1 LCVYRTRTQ
10 IFRKRSS
17 FFPVSYDFR
26 ADRSPNAN
34 NPQDPCVHPD
44 AKHSRKKRAKL
55 PSQRR
60 SRRRHPCSSPSSA
73 AAGAVPSAASP
84 ATGRTLT
91 AAPPASPPAFA
102 CPGAPNARAR
112 GDLSLSL
119 SPSLSPW
126 IGDETLR
133 NAAAGRD
140 ARLSVARLA
149 ATEQL
154 AARSRGRCGVAL
166 WLSLTNDGC
175 LWVASRGGRELVKK
189 RTRGSSVPR
198 PDPCERPAQAARQVP
213 QARGG
218 PRAESGSGG

>member
-1 LCVYRTRTQ
+1 MLLT
-10 IFRKRSS
+10 FLRSS
-17 FFPVSYDFR
+17 WCRSVCCIPCHGPHTHRCPAREPTGICLPRR
-26 ADRSPNAN
+26 AE
-34 NPQDPCVHPD
+34 
-44 AKHSRKKRAKL
+44 
-55 PSQRR
+55 R
-60 SRRRHPCSSPSSA
+60 SRE
-73 AAGAVPSAASP
+73 
-84 ATGRTLT
+84 GR
-91 AAPPASPPAFA
+91 S
-102 CPGAPNARAR
+102 
-112 GDLSLSL
+112 LSLSL
-119 SPSLSPW
+119 LPSLRGSE
-126 IGDETLR
+126 DETLR